1 MIFADSLIARMSE
14 SEIQED
20 CQNPSKISEEECPS
34 SSESLSGIP
43 SLPSTP
49 PMSPESSCHLSSEDE
64 YSRPASVCMD
74 SDSDRGRDTQ
84 AKELQA
90 LLYGKPKGKT
100 KVPAEAKKTEEKGKS
115 WRAPKKRASMRGK
128 HGKQQGP
135 QKKTRADQSNFPQ
148 CPECDV
154 RIANV
159 SRHLRQAHNYTEAQV
174 GLYKSDMPVPS
185 GFALGIMS
193 LHSKY
198 LFFILS

>member
-1 MIFADSLIARMSE
+1 MYGLIL
-14 SEIQED
+14 I
-20 CQNPSKISEEECPS
+20 
-34 SSESLSGIP
+34 
-43 SLPSTP
+43 
-49 PMSPESSCHLSSEDE
+49 
-64 YSRPASVCMD
+64 VC
-74 SDSDRGRDTQ
+74 RTQ

-100 KVPAEAKKTEEKGKS
+100 KVPTEAKKKEEKGRS
-115 WRAPKKRASMRGK
+115 WRAPKKRASIRGK

-135 QKKTRADQSNFPQ
+135 QKKTRADQSDFPQ

-174 GLYKSDMPVPS
+174 GLYKSDMPGPS

-198 LFFILS
+198 LFLFCPEAICDNLAILIKVTNYIVDLSACGQSVPRGRCPSGGRKSQAI